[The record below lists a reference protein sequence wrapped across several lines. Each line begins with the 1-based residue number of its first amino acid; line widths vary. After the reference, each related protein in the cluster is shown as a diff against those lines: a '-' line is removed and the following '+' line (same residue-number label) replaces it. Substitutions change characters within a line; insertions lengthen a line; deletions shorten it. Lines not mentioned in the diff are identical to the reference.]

1 MVFGIGRAVT
11 APLAVLTFI
20 LYFISACLAGSVLNH
35 NLDGGAGSS
44 GPSFIGNAVTT
55 TFLTI
60 ALIASVVGMAASLA
74 GAHHLRLW
82 RTETLAAAAATALI
96 AWLLTLLAMG
106 IACKEI
112 HTGGYRNKR
121 LKTLEAFM
129 IILAFLELLY
139 LLATHAGTVTN
150 EGYANAPGNRAVKNP
165 NYGTPAATAV

>member
-1 MVFGIGRAVT
+1 M
-11 APLAVLTFI
+11 LAT
-20 LYFISACLAGSVLNH
+20 
-35 NLDGGAGSS
+35 
-44 GPSFIGNAVTT
+44 GNAVTT
-55 TFLTI
+55 TFLTV

-121 LKTLEAFM
+121 LVSTCCRRLFFFLFSLEAAHFDVN
-129 IILAFLELLY
+129 F
-139 LLATHAGTVTN
+139 
-150 EGYANAPGNRAVKNP
+150 AVEEFTIP
-165 NYGTPAATAV
+165 

>member
-1 MVFGIGRAVT
+1 M
-11 APLAVLTFI
+11 LAT
-20 LYFISACLAGSVLNH
+20 
-35 NLDGGAGSS
+35 
-44 GPSFIGNAVTT
+44 GNAVTS
-55 TFLTI
+55 TFLMI

-121 LKTLEAFM
+121 LVSICCRGPFIFPSLGAALFYVNFADLMMLKHPCCYVVVTENFGSVDDHPGLPGAAV
-129 IILAFLELLY
+129 LAG
-139 LLATHAGTVTN
+139 HPRRQCN
-150 EGYANAPGNRAVKNP
+150 Q
-165 NYGTPAATAV
+165 

>member
-1 MVFGIGRAVT
+1 MLGT
-11 APLAVLTFI
+11 
-20 LYFISACLAGSVLNH
+20 
-35 NLDGGAGSS
+35 
-44 GPSFIGNAVTT
+44 GNAVTS
-55 TFLTI
+55 TFLMI

-121 LKTLEAFM
+121 LVSKYSFKK
-129 IILAFLELLY
+129 ILFDDIPLFFSFFD
-139 LLATHAGTVTN
+139 
-150 EGYANAPGNRAVKNP
+150 
-165 NYGTPAATAV
+165 AA